1 MASEI
6 AVCGD
11 FLFGTHCQERVPH
24 RPAARRS
31 RETSH
36 WNSEA
41 IRPARGRWAHER
53 RISGDRRAIAP
64 DTGPSFRR
72 AWRYLACWIDSHFPK
87 RDRSSS
93 PYNANAACPRY
104 REEPAV
110 TSKPRAVA
118 VVRVSA
124 QGDRAEEHFH
134 SPDVQLDSAK
144 RWARKRRERFVAHFP
159 EIDVSGKRPLLKR
172 PGLLKAVEMIEAG
185 QADHIVVA
193 YFDRL
198 VRSLKVQL
206 EVIERVERAGGEI
219 FALDHGKLTNG
230 TAATRLSTNMMGAVF
245 QYFAEV
251 TGEKVTAA
259 QARAVA
265 RGVLPN
271 SRIVPGYRRGEDGVL
286 VVVPELAPVVREVF
300 ERRDRGATIVEL
312 QAFLLERGIER
323 SVAGVASMLRS
334 RMYLGE
340 IHFGELHNP
349 SAHEPIIKDRCLFER
364 VQRRTVLRG
373 RQAKSERLLARLGVL
388 RCGTCGSRM
397 VINSYS
403 GNYRCGD
410 TSATPCR
417 GRAAVKADR
426 VDEIVLDAV
435 RAYSAMADTHG
446 RASRKQQI
454 READEAIERANAH
467 LDDTIRQLGELGLL
481 GRPASQQ
488 TLEKLTTALDDAH
501 SARARLG
508 DQGESDVIGP
518 DEIDKLREPAKRLA
532 AWRRLITDIV
542 QSVTV
547 APAMTAD
554 GRPSR
559 LWDPRRIDIRFR
571 GQHP

>member
-1 MASEI
+1 M
-6 AVCGD
+6 
-11 FLFGTHCQERVPH
+11 
-24 RPAARRS
+24 
-31 RETSH
+31 
-36 WNSEA
+36 
-41 IRPARGRWAHER
+41 
-53 RISGDRRAIAP
+53 
-64 DTGPSFRR
+64 
-72 AWRYLACWIDSHFPK
+72 
-87 RDRSSS
+87 
-93 PYNANAACPRY
+93 
-104 REEPAV
+104 

-118 VVRVSA
+118 VVRVRA

-159 EIDVSGKRPLLKR
+159 EIDVSGKRPLVKR
-172 PGLLKAVEMIEAG
+172 PGLLKAVEMVKAG

-206 EVIERVERAGGEI
+206 EVIERVEKAGGEI

-271 SRIVPGYRRGEDGVL
+271 SRIVPGYTRGEDGVL
-286 VVVPELAPVVREVF
+286 VLVPELAPVVREVF
-300 ERRDRGATIVEL
+300 QRRDRGATIVEL

-349 SAHEPIIKDRCLFER
+349 SAHEPIIEDRGLFER
-364 VQRRTVLRG
+364 VQRRAVLRG
-373 RQAKSERLLARLGVL
+373 RQAKSERLLARRGVL

-397 VINSYS
+397 VINSSS

-410 TSATPCR
+410 TSANPLPGTSCGQGRPRR
-417 GRAAVKADR
+417 GDRAAR
-426 VDEIVLDAV
+426 HPGVLG
-435 RAYSAMADTHG
+435 YG
-446 RASRKQQI
+446 R
-454 READEAIERANAH
+454 
-467 LDDTIRQLGELGLL
+467 
-481 GRPASQQ
+481 
-488 TLEKLTTALDDAH
+488 
-501 SARARLG
+501 RARTRVA
-508 DQGESDVIGP
+508 Q
-518 DEIDKLREPAKRLA
+518 A
-532 AWRRLITDIV
+532 A
-542 QSVTV
+542 
-547 APAMTAD
+547 
-554 GRPSR
+554 
-559 LWDPRRIDIRFR
+559 DPRGGR
-571 GQHP
+571 GDRTRQRTSR